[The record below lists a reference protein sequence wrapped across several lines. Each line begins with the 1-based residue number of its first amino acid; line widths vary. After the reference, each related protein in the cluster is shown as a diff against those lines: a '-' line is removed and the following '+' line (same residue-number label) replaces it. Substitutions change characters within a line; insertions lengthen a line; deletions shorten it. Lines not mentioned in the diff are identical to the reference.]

1 MDYYNRQILRL
12 KRSQN
17 PGALF
22 LKRVIIALRT
32 PTVPR
37 WPRIF
42 YPVLRFLYE
51 GYFILLGFWRV
62 SLNKLIYGPLF
73 QSRCASFGK
82 GVEIHGIPYVNGHAE
97 IHMGDRTGLGGNV
110 SIHSG
115 RIFDQPR
122 LVMMDGAVVGW
133 NSTLVINKEIIIE
146 QDVIVSYDCRISD
159 SDGHPREM
167 DLRALRFP
175 PRAEDVRPVR
185 IGRGAWIG
193 NGVHIMKGVTIGE
206 GAVISANS
214 VVIMDVPAFCLAMG
228 NPAEVYFRNY
238 GLPSTH
244 PSKQKK
250 KKKKPTSE
258 SLPADV
264 QNTTAPAPSAAEGV
278 AVATENAGG

>member
-1 MDYYNRQILRL
+1 MDFNKQLLRL

-22 LKRVIIALRT
+22 LKRFLNALLRA

-51 GYFILLGFWRV
+51 GYFVFLGFWRV
-62 SLNKLIYGPLF
+62 AVNKLIFGPLF

-97 IHMGDRTGLGGNV
+97 IHMGDRTGLGANV

-122 LVMMDGAVVGW
+122 LVMMDGAVVGY
-133 NSTLVINKEIIIE
+133 NSILVINKEIIIE

-167 DLRALRFP
+167 DLRAMRFP
-175 PRAEDVRPVR
+175 PRPEDVRPVR

-206 GAVISANS
+206 GAVVSANS
-214 VVIMDVPAFCLAMG
+214 VVIMDVPAYCLAMG

-238 GLPSTH
+238 GFPSTH

-250 KKKKPTSE
+250 KRKPASPPL
-258 SLPADV
+258 SSDV
-264 QNTTAPAPSAAEGV
+264 QNPTAPAAAAAEGA